1 VVRHLAFRY
10 RVFAESMRGLCAVTC
25 ALAAAFALP
34 APAAFAQNGAL
45 VHLDYEAHPACPSR
59 AAFVSQVEAR
69 TNKARWTETADTA
82 GARHFDVRLALA
94 DQETIGRLFI
104 REPEGSTSTPREVRA
119 ATCESVVGALALIT
133 ALAIDP
139 DAMSATPAP
148 APRPKPPR
156 PKPSL
161 VRPRPR
167 PAPVVP
173 EPPEE
178 AQWRWSVGAHV
189 GATSGIGNK
198 LAAVVPVFA
207 DITQY
212 GNGWLE
218 PSVRFGATILPDRT
232 VVHEAGRADLLR
244 FAGHVSACPVVARL
258 SPAFVIRPCAGIE
271 LGILRAVGG
280 DLDEAEESYTPW
292 FAATVSG
299 RLQLHPVDWAL
310 VEAQVEAGVPF
321 VRPRYVVEP
330 DIEVVRLDPA
340 YGAFTG
346 GLGVRFP

>member
-1 VVRHLAFRY
+1 
-10 RVFAESMRGLCAVTC
+10 MRGLWAVTC
-25 ALAAAFALP
+25 ALAAASALL
-34 APAAFAQNGAL
+34 AGSAFAQNGAL
-45 VHLDYEAHPACPSR
+45 VHLDYQAHPACPSR

-69 TNKARWTETADTA
+69 TNKARWTTTAETP
-82 GARHFDVRLALA
+82 GARHFDVQLSLA
-94 DQETIGRLFI
+94 DQQTIGRLSI
-104 REPEGSTSTPREVRA
+104 REPEGSSSTPREVRA

-139 DAMSATPAP
+139 DAMSSTPAP
-148 APRPKPPR
+148 SPSPKPPPAR
-156 PKPSL
+156 KTL
-161 VRPRPR
+161 VRPRPK
-167 PAPVVP
+167 PEPVVP
-173 EPPEE
+173 EPPEPSE
-178 AQWRWSVGAHV
+178 WRWSVGAHA
-189 GATSGIGNK
+189 GATSGFGNK
-198 LAAVVPVFA
+198 LAAIVPVFV

-212 GNGWLE
+212 GDGWLE

-244 FAGHVSACPVVARL
+244 LAGHVSACPVVARL

-280 DLDEAEESYTPW
+280 DLDESEESYTPW
-292 FAATVSG
+292 FAATVAG

-310 VEAQVEAGVPF
+310 VEAQVEAGVPV

-330 DIEVVRLDPA
+330 DIEVVRIDPA
-340 YGAFTG
+340 YGAFSG